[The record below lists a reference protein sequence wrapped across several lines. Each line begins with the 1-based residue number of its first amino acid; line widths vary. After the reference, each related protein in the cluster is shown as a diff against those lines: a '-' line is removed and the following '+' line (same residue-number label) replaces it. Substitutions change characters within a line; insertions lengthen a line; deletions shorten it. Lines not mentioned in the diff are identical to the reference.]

1 MRCRVNAICGDKAIA
16 IVLALFRKP
25 YVEGS
30 DGEFVRINV
39 ESKRGAEGIYR
50 GREGRWGGAMLCGWT
65 STSRGGFGPRAS
77 FEKDTEQEF
86 GKADCALIPH
96 AYLTDITLTIPSAQN
111 LAPPGR
117 RWFVAVMYTVTIVGY
132 VGGADA

>member
-1 MRCRVNAICGDKAIA
+1 MRCRVNAIRGDRAIA

-25 YVEGS
+25 YVEES

-65 STSRGGFGPRAS
+65 STGRGGFGPRAS
-77 FEKDTEQEF
+77 FEKIRSKSSAKRTVRLF
-86 GKADCALIPH
+86 LMRTS
-96 AYLTDITLTIPSAQN
+96 TDITLTIP
-111 LAPPGR
+111 
-117 RWFVAVMYTVTIVGY
+117 
-132 VGGADA
+132 